1 MDADS
6 VGKLR
11 LGTAPDSWG
20 VWFPE
25 HPRQVPWT
33 RFLDE
38 AARAGYK
45 WIELGPYGY
54 LPTNPEQL
62 QDELGRRG
70 LQLSGGTASGGL
82 QRGAS
87 SLVQAQED
95 CRNVAELIVAVGA
108 RHVVFLPEMY
118 RDLDGR
124 DVYARDLSRDEW
136 NALVSGV
143 SMLGKILFEEH
154 GIRLEFH
161 PHADSHVDDQRKVE
175 RFLADTD
182 PESVSLC
189 LDTGHIAYCGGDN
202 MELIEK
208 CASRIGYVHL
218 KAVDQ
223 AVVDEVH
230 MRDLCFAEAVGLGA
244 MVEPPGGVPSMKPL
258 LDRLEALDLEVFTI
272 VEQDLFPC
280 DGDTPF
286 PIATRTH
293 RYLTSCGI
301 AWRSV

>member
-1 MDADS
+1 MGAGNG
-6 VGKLR
+6 GKLR

-20 VWFPE
+20 VWFPD

-38 AARAGYK
+38 AALAGYK

-62 QDELGRRG
+62 RDELGRRG
-70 LQLSGGTASGGL
+70 LQLSGGTGSGGL

-87 SLVQAQED
+87 ALAQAREECRKIADLV
-95 CRNVAELIVAVGA
+95 VALGA
-108 RHVVFLPEMY
+108 RHLVFLPETY
-118 RDLDGR
+118 RDLEGHDI
-124 DVYARDLSRDEW
+124 YSRDLSRDEW
-136 NALVSGV
+136 GALVSGV
-143 SMLGKILFEEH
+143 SVLGKILMEEH
-154 GIRLEFH
+154 GIHIEFH

-189 LDTGHIAYCGGDN
+189 LDTGHIAYCGGNN
-202 MELIEK
+202 MELIDK
-208 CASRIGYVHL
+208 YCSRIGYVHL

-230 MRDLCFAEAVGLGA
+230 VRDLCFAEAVRLGA
-244 MVEPPGGVPSMKPL
+244 MVEPPGGVPPMKPVL
-258 LDRLEALDLEVFTI
+258 ERLEALGLEVFTI

-280 DGDTPF
+280 EVDVPY
-286 PIATRTH
+286 PIADRTQ

-301 AWRSV
+301 AWRGA